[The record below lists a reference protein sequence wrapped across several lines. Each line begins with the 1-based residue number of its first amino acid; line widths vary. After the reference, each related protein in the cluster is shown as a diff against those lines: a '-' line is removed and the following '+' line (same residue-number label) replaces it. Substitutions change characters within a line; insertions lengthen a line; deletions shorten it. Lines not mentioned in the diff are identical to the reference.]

1 MRRQPPFDDRCH
13 NEGVPRQ
20 GAGKRSLARIS
31 AEAMWYH
38 WGMHRRSQ
46 TGMATRLAWAEVR
59 ARLTVRMAV
68 SRARGRPHTLSHL
81 VTARCNGSCATC
93 LWRAGAG
100 GESHE
105 LDTGAVRWLY
115 EEAGRAGMAQVV
127 VWGGEPL
134 LRQDLPE
141 LLLAARRAGLFVT
154 LITNGWLAAER
165 WPELRG
171 SVDALILSLDDLGEA
186 HDRIRG
192 LPGLFGRLEAFAA
205 SLSGDPLRPTLL
217 LNSVL
222 SRQNR
227 GALRRVAAAARRWEA
242 GLYFCPMETGELSAG
257 EAGDRLAG
265 LALPHD
271 ELREAA
277 ALALELKAA
286 GCPILDSRAY
296 LRMLADDP
304 SLRAYTCRAPRARL
318 TVGADGSVRDCMHVD
333 RPLID
338 VASLRARGLPLDSLF
353 RTPGWRRM
361 GDEAASCTKCNNPD
375 VVELSWLWDL
385 RPVMLGKVLELA
397 GR

>member
-1 MRRQPPFDDRCH
+1 MRVLSKSGSTASFARA
-13 NEGVPRQ
+13 
-20 GAGKRSLARIS
+20 GA
-31 AEAMWYH
+31 
-38 WGMHRRSQ
+38 
-46 TGMATRLAWAEVR
+46 R
-59 ARLTVRMAV
+59 ARLTARAAV

-93 LWRAGAG
+93 LWRAGSSSAPG
-100 GESHE
+100 GE
-105 LDTGAVRWLY
+105 LDTGVVRWLY

-154 LITNGWLAAER
+154 LITNGWLGAER

-186 HDRIRG
+186 HDRMRG

-205 SLSGDPLRPTLL
+205 ALRDDPLRPTLL
-217 LNSVL
+217 LNTVL
-222 SRQNR
+222 SGQNR
-227 GALRRVAAAARRWEA
+227 GALRRVAAAARRWDA

-265 LALPHD
+265 LALSPD
-271 ELREAA
+271 ELRGAA

-286 GCPILDSRAY
+286 GYPILDSRAY

-304 SLRAYTCRAPRARL
+304 SLSAYTCRAARARL

-333 RPLID
+333 RPLAN
-338 VASLRARGLPLDSLF
+338 VASLRIRGLSLASLF
-353 RTPGWRRM
+353 GTSGWLRM
-361 GDEAASCTKCNNPD
+361 GAEAASCTKCNNPD

-385 RPVMLGKVLELA
+385 RPVMLGKLLELA